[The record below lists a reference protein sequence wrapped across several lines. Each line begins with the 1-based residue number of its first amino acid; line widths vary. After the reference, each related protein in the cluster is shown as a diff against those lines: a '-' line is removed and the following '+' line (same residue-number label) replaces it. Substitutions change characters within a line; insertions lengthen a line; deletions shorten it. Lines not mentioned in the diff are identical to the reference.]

1 MTLVVSD
8 EIKILDHF
16 LAFHG
21 AGREAAFGFFT
32 DQISLFPMT
41 PASHQVTPSLTDSC
55 NYQCRSETS
64 QCSDSTSLFRIPSFP
79 PAFVAYSSP
88 RYS

>member
-21 AGREAAFGFFT
+21 AGREAGFGFFT

-41 PASHQVTPSLTDSC
+41 PASHQVTPSLTDS
-55 NYQCRSETS
+55 
-64 QCSDSTSLFRIPSFP
+64 
-79 PAFVAYSSP
+79 
-88 RYS
+88 